1 MDKNRKAKQEKPKI
15 HEELEG
21 FDISINEFGQI
32 KTNYDVTKVNKFL
45 NENLKDKKLEDRED
59 WISDEEE

>member
-1 MDKNRKAKQEKPKI
+1 MDKKRKGNQEKPKI

-32 KTNYDVTKVNKFL
+32 KSSYDISKVNKFL
-45 NENLKDKKLEDRED
+45 NDHLQDKKLEDRED
-59 WISDEEE
+59 WITGEEE

>member
-1 MDKNRKAKQEKPKI
+1 MGKDRKEKPDKPKI

-32 KTNYDVTKVNKFL
+32 RTNFDVTKVNKFL
-45 NENLKDKKLEDRED
+45 NEHLKDKKLEDRED
-59 WISDEEE
+59 WNSDEEE